1 MALEQDEKVSDACLE
16 VSISA
21 PKGREEQIQ
30 MEKITDKNKI
40 IEIMDRPTHIDARNE
55 GFRIHGEGTYPT
67 ALTMVG
73 EDAILLYEYKI

>member
-1 MALEQDEKVSDACLE
+1 
-16 VSISA
+16 
-21 PKGREEQIQ
+21 

-55 GFRIHGEGTYPT
+55 GFRVHGEGTYPT